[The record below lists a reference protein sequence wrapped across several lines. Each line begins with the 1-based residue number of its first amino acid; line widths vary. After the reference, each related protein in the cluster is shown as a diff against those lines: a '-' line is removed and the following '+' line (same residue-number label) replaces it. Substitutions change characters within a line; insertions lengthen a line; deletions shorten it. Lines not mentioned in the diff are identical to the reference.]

1 MSSHDLLY
9 PESFRRG
16 AMIITPTAGLTKASI
31 SSSTNG
37 HASAANSV
45 MIQRKISHFPL
56 QQFGFRMLKTSPAA
70 NRKAGTII
78 ATMEGGLH
86 VLIPLE
92 EKMFKRLASLEQVL
106 NMLLPPP
113 LGVPARDYRLPR
125 HSQQH
130 TISAASAKKTIIDGV
145 SLFRYQTLEAIVQEE
160 IAAMIGSNAMFLREN
175 LREMEYSIRFF

>member
-16 AMIITPTAGLTKASI
+16 AMIITPTAGLTKTAPGNGNGN
-31 SSSTNG
+31 TNVL
-37 HASAANSV
+37 A
-45 MIQRKISHFPL
+45 QRKISHFPL

-70 NRKAGTII
+70 NKKSCTII

-92 EKMFKRLASLEQVL
+92 EKIFKRLASLEQVL

-125 HSQQH
+125 HSHQH
-130 TISAASAKKTIIDGV
+130 AIAAVNAKKTIIDGV
-145 SLFRYQTLEAIVQEE
+145 SLFRYQQLEAVVQEE